1 MITGKVHRMAEMKL
15 LTATD
20 CADRAGKYAFGL
32 NESKAIQ
39 LLREL
44 ANDLET
50 GRAVLHSVSTASH
63 ATQDE
68 FAVREVVIELLEE
81 REEAANPPPR
91 PRIIRK

>member
-1 MITGKVHRMAEMKL
+1 MAEIKL
-15 LTATD
+15 LNATD
-20 CADRAGKYAFGL
+20 CAKQAGTLAFGL

-50 GRAVLHSVSTASH
+50 GKALLHSVSTSSH

-68 FAVREVVIELLEE
+68 FAVREIVIELLEE
-81 REEAANPPPR
+81 REESTTEPPPR

>member
-1 MITGKVHRMAEMKL
+1 MGEIKL

-20 CADRAGKYAFGL
+20 CADRAGKFAFGI

-44 ANDLET
+44 ANDLES
-50 GRAVLHSVSTASH
+50 GKSVLHSVTTANH

-68 FAVREVVIELLEE
+68 FTVREVVIELLEE
-81 REEAANPPPR
+81 SGEAGTEPPPR
-91 PRIIRK
+91 PRIIGK

>member
-1 MITGKVHRMAEMKL
+1 MTEMKL

-20 CADRAGKYAFGL
+20 CADRAGKFAFGI

-39 LLREL
+39 LLRDL

-50 GRAVLHSVSTASH
+50 GRALLHSVSTASH

-68 FAVREVVIELLEE
+68 FTVREVVIELLEE
-81 REEAANPPPR
+81 SAEGAVEPPRR
-91 PRIIRK
+91 PRIVRK

>member
-1 MITGKVHRMAEMKL
+1 MAEMKL
-15 LTATD
+15 LNATD
-20 CADRAGKYAFGL
+20 CADRAGKFAFGL

-50 GRAVLHSVSTASH
+50 GRAMLHSVSTASH

-68 FAVREVVIELLEE
+68 FTVREVVIELLEE
-81 REEAANPPPR
+81 SAEAASEPPSR
-91 PRIIRK
+91 PRIIGK